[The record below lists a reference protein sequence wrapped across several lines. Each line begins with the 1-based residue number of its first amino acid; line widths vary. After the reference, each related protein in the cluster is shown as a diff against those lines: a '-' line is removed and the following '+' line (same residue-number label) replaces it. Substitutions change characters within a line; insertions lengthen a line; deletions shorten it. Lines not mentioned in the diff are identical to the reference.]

1 MELRMAVH
9 CGASARIALV
19 LIVLAC
25 CRTAAAFLTAA
36 PGIWLQTRGDAAM
49 SGRQK
54 SARFTCQRVA
64 LPALRMAGSS
74 DENEGD
80 AKTEALM
87 DVMAEDDEDEPARC
101 ARKRLFFVIALT
113 IN

>member
-1 MELRMAVH
+1 MAGH

-25 CRTAAAFLTAA
+25 CQTAAAFLTAA

-49 SGRQK
+49 SGRQ
-54 SARFTCQRVA
+54 SARFPCRRVA
-64 LPALRMAGSS
+64 LPALRMAGSI

-101 ARKRLFFVIALT
+101 ARKPLFFVIALT